1 MSKSIRF
8 AAFLVV
14 VAVASR
20 IIPHWPN
27 FTAVISL
34 GLFSGL
40 AFQSPLK
47 GALLVLG
54 TLIASDLV
62 INYTLGYGGITWDYA
77 WNYAP
82 LMLSAFLG
90 VSMASRPHIPQLL
103 TGSVAATLLFFFIS
117 NLGVWAGSTLYGTD
131 IKGLVLCYAAGLPF
145 LGNMLAGSVF
155 YGLIFL
161 GAYRVVTA
169 GSLRWTAP
177 EQR

>member
-1 MSKSIRF
+1 MSKSIQF
-8 AAFLVV
+8 AALMVV

-27 FTAVISL
+27 FTAVVSL

-47 GALLVLG
+47 GALLVLATMVG
-54 TLIASDLV
+54 SDLA
-62 INYTLGYGGITWDYA
+62 INYAMGYGAISWEYL

-82 LMLSAFLG
+82 LMLSAVLG
-90 VSMASRPHIPQLL
+90 GSLAARPQIPQLV
-103 TGSVAATLLFFFIS
+103 TGSLAATMLFFLIS
-117 NLGVWAGSTLYGTD
+117 NFGVWVGSGMYGN
-131 IKGLVLCYAAGLPF
+131 GLSGLMACYAAGLPF
-145 LGNMLAGSVF
+145 LGNMMAGTVF

-161 GAYRVVTA
+161 GAYRVVVV
-169 GSLRWTAP
+169 GSPWWTTS